1 MIKRLFNYFWQPKYI
16 TILKFCIVGFSG
28 IVINN
33 SLLYILTE
41 FGKLFYLISAS
52 IAIETSVVSN
62 FIFHDRWTFKN
73 DKNIPIHKRFLS
85 YQVISLIGIGG
96 HLTLLYV
103 LVDLCHIFYI
113 YANILVIFPMVT
125 WNFLMNRYITWK
137 KV

>member
-1 MIKRLFNYFWQPKYI
+1 MIKRLFNHFWQPKYI

-41 FGKLFYLISAS
+41 FGKLFYLLSAS
-52 IAIETSVVSN
+52 VAIETSVISN
-62 FIFHDRWTFKN
+62 FIFHDKWTFKE
-73 DKNIPIHKRFLS
+73 DKNIPVFKRFIS
-85 YQVISLIGIGG
+85 YQLISLIGIGG

-113 YANILVIFPMVT
+113 YANIMVIFPMVT

-137 KV
+137 K

>member
-16 TILKFCIVGFSG
+16 TILKFCIVGGSG

-62 FIFHDRWTFKN
+62 FILHDIWTFKE
-73 DKNIPIHKRFLS
+73 DKNIPVFKRFIS
-85 YQVISLIGIGG
+85 YQLISLMGIGG
-96 HLTLLYV
+96 HLILLYI
-103 LVDLCHIFYI
+103 LVNILKFYYI
-113 YANILVIFPMVT
+113 YANIMVIFPMVT

-137 KV
+137 K